1 MCACVCYVEE
11 KGVIRFN
18 FQVESSQVHGGKKQ
32 LLVNSMLIH
41 AETAKLSCRLPGSF
55 STESSSPIPGV
66 HMYLYTWWPLTTL
79 SFEKYDRS
87 PAIDKTL
94 ITAQCNKFSLFN
106 ASLD

>member
-1 MCACVCYVEE
+1 MRVLVMSKRKASYDLTFKLKAVKCAEA
-11 KGVIRFN
+11 R
-18 FQVESSQVHGGKKQ
+18 KQ
-32 LLVNSMLIH
+32 LLANSMLIH
-41 AETAKLSCRLPGSF
+41 AETANLSWRLPGSF

-66 HMYLYTWWPLTTL
+66 HMCSYTWWPLTTL

-106 ASLD
+106 AGLD